1 MHICNKLKEIIGTGY
16 SEGKDGL
23 WERAQKIKIDYHEE
37 FLRDPTVERE
47 LNEDPRN
54 KILVVTHPNLM
65 NALTSKAMCID
76 PHDNKNVML

>member
-1 MHICNKLKEIIGTGY
+1 MKGIMDTGH

-65 NALTSKAMCID
+65 NALTSKRLLVD
-76 PHDNKNVML
+76 PNDNKNVML